1 MGGVF
6 VVALHLVVK
15 MGGAKAPEYVEVDN
29 GLFYLS
35 FRYENVILNS
45 GEKSD
50 FGNGVKFALH
60 HSDEQNW
67 NVADDLSHYG
77 LTHEMSQADSIV
89 VLDLNGGLLW
99 GAISQSLDGVPKK
112 NRKTNV
118 ENGPIVIEG
127 DQVLITVTESACYM
141 LQVVE
146 ASGSPL
152 QTLFKGTWN
161 AGEHYVSIEN
171 VTFAANNYLVLTRNG
186 NILNKVKLE

>member
-1 MGGVF
+1 M
-6 VVALHLVVK
+6 
-15 MGGAKAPEYVEVDN
+15 EVGN

-118 ENGPIVIEG
+118 ENGPIVIDG
-127 DQVLITVTESACYM
+127 DQVLITVTESAYYM
-141 LQVVE
+141 LQVVD

-152 QTLFKGTWN
+152 QTLFKDTWN

-186 NILNKVKLE
+186 NTLNKVKLK

>member
-1 MGGVF
+1 MY
-6 VVALHLVVK
+6 
-15 MGGAKAPEYVEVDN
+15 YV
-29 GLFYLS
+29 S
-35 FRYENVILNS
+35 FRYENVILNP

-67 NVADDLSHYG
+67 NVADDPSHYG

-99 GAISQSLDGVPKK
+99 GAIPQSLDGVPKK
-112 NRKTNV
+112 NRKANV
-118 ENGPIVIEG
+118 KNSPIVIEG
-127 DQVLITVTESACYM
+127 DLVLIMVTESAYYM
-141 LQVVE
+141 LQVVD
-146 ASGSPL
+146 ASGIPL

-161 AGEHYVSIEN
+161 EGEHYLSIKN

-186 NILNKVKLE
+186 NILNKVELE